1 MDSSK
6 DQGAGKSQ
14 NAGTGTGVCI
24 EVQRSKS
31 GKDPKDEVRKD
42 LDSKD
47 RGTGKPKDRGTRENL
62 KMGQRS

>member
-24 EVQRSKS
+24 EVQRSKKDAC
-31 GKDPKDEVRKD
+31 GKDPKDEVQKIAVQ
-42 LDSKD
+42 
-47 RGTGKPKDRGTRENL
+47 ENL
-62 KMGQRS
+62 KIEVHGKM